1 MQFQERLCIS
11 VRQLSFYCLTQFNSG
26 VVQVTGLA
34 YKVLGGRPPTTW
46 GNLGFQAEPE
56 TSRKKLSDINHLAR
70 RRPLLGT
77 LKSSRVRPR
86 SSASFSHVGRRP
98 RPAQVLPLPS
108 W

>member
-1 MQFQERLCIS
+1 MQNPEPKNLFKVFLK
-11 VRQLSFYCLTQFNSG
+11 LHKCLAG
-26 VVQVTGLA
+26 
-34 YKVLGGRPPTTW
+34 

>member
-1 MQFQERLCIS
+1 M
-11 VRQLSFYCLTQFNSG
+11 T
-26 VVQVTGLA
+26 TGLFFLA
-34 YKVLGGRPPTTW
+34 VMLLGVPIGVCLCLAGIVYIFATDATVLFQSFPSR